1 MSLRNDDDPGG
12 IAAGNLVTDIDLLQ
26 ADTTIDRCGYPT
38 PVELQLSAGDT
49 GFIRFDCA

>member
-1 MSLRNDDDPGG
+1 MRLRNDDDSGG
-12 IAAGNLVTDIDLLQ
+12 IAVGNLVTDIDLFQ
-26 ADTTIDRCGYPT
+26 ADTTIDRRGYPA